1 MLACP
6 EERDVYAALDLTFI
20 EPELREGRGEIA
32 LAEAGQLP
40 VLVTSHDIRGLLHCH
55 TDFSDGGN
63 TLEEMAEATRARGFE
78 YFGLADHSQTARY
91 AGGLSRERVKE
102 QHKLAD
108 ALNARYK
115 DRFRILK
122 GIESD
127 ILEDGSL
134 DYPDDVLA
142 SFDFV
147 VASVHSRFGLDPTTQ
162 TERIVRAVSNPFTT
176 ILGHM
181 TGRLLR
187 RREGYQIDIERVLT
201 VCAEQGVAVE
211 INANPHRLD
220 LDWRWHRRGLELG
233 CMFSINPD
241 AHTIEELD
249 LTSWGVVAARKGG
262 ISPDRVLNCLSLDDL
277 VSFLRGRR
285 AAAFARTR

>member
-1 MLACP
+1 
-6 EERDVYAALDLTFI
+6 
-20 EPELREGRGEIA
+20 
-32 LAEAGQLP
+32 
-40 VLVTSHDIRGLLHCH
+40 
-55 TDFSDGGN
+55 
-63 TLEEMAEATRARGFE
+63 MAEATRARGFE
-78 YFGLADHSQTARY
+78 YFGLADYSQTARY
-91 AGGLSRERVKE
+91 AGGLSRERVTE

-187 RREGYQIDIERVLT
+187 RVRDIRST
-201 VCAEQGVAVE
+201 S
-211 INANPHRLD
+211 
-220 LDWRWHRRGLELG
+220 RG
-233 CMFSINPD
+233 P
-241 AHTIEELD
+241 
-249 LTSWGVVAARKGG
+249 
-262 ISPDRVLNCLSLDDL
+262 
-277 VSFLRGRR
+277 
-285 AAAFARTR
+285 